1 MPPTI
6 NKGKIMKRFEIKT
19 PSKTAAEFTK
29 VFSGVR
35 FSVLTPCLL
44 RVESGSFCDEPTQRV
59 WGRAF
64 DTPAYKCEQKGA
76 EVHIITD
83 MAHFTYNLRS
93 KRMKR
98 IILKDGRN
106 VKNFKKGNLK
116 GTRRTLDGCNG
127 AAPLEDGLISRGGV
141 SVMDDS
147 DGLILRGDK
156 IVSRPPCEDKYYFA
170 YGSEYR
176 TCIADFFKLCGQVPL
191 LPRYALGNWWSRY
204 KAYTQ
209 EEYLTLMRRFKR
221 EGLPFTVA
229 TIDMDWHWVDV
240 VKRFGPEA
248 KPGKS
253 LSALDL
259 FYNTTWPGWTGYS
272 WNTELFPDHKA
283 MLRELKGMNYAVTL
297 NLHPAMGVRFFEDM
311 YEKVA
316 ARVGV
321 DPSTKQQIPFSLANE
336 KIVQAY
342 FDDVLRP
349 YEKEGVDFWWI
360 DWQQGKNSDV
370 PGLDPLWAL
379 NHYHFL
385 DQKDEGKRAL
395 ILSRYAKEGSHRYP
409 VGFSGDTFMTWAS
422 LKFQPYMTATAANVG
437 YTWWS
442 HDIGGHHFGY
452 KDDELYVRWLQFGVF
467 SPINRLHSTSNEF
480 MGKEPWKCS
489 PQAEAIADTMLR
501 LRHRLIP
508 YLYSENYV
516 THTMGRAL
524 CEPMYYSCDCEE
536 AYAAKGEYMFGA
548 NLLVCPIVEKT
559 NKVTALASAKVW
571 IPQGRWTDI
580 FTGNAYTEGTY
591 TMYRDLTKLPVF
603 AREGAIIPMYKNDR
617 DNNISMQ
624 NDLEVWIYR
633 GNGEYLLY
641 EDDGISMDYENGAF
655 VRTHMSVTLSGDEA
669 VFTIMPAGGEEK
681 MLPKGRKT
689 YLRFRDIAM
698 ADVDVD
704 GQDMGKL
711 NEEICVEY
719 VGIPVIVTLKN
730 CVFTCNADYRE
741 SVTDVVSRYNM
752 KNFRKQQL
760 FSGALESLTSKIC
773 APKALRGPIEELR
786 KICTVTAKA

>member
-1 MPPTI
+1 
-6 NKGKIMKRFEIKT
+6 MKRFEIKT

-321 DPSTKQQIPFSLANE
+321 DPSTKQQIPFSLAN
-336 KIVQAY
+336 
-342 FDDVLRP
+342 
-349 YEKEGVDFWWI
+349 
-360 DWQQGKNSDV
+360 
-370 PGLDPLWAL
+370 
-379 NHYHFL
+379 
-385 DQKDEGKRAL
+385 
-395 ILSRYAKEGSHRYP
+395 
-409 VGFSGDTFMTWAS
+409 
-422 LKFQPYMTATAANVG
+422 
-437 YTWWS
+437 
-442 HDIGGHHFGY
+442 
-452 KDDELYVRWLQFGVF
+452 
-467 SPINRLHSTSNEF
+467 
-480 MGKEPWKCS
+480 
-489 PQAEAIADTMLR
+489 
-501 LRHRLIP
+501 
-508 YLYSENYV
+508 
-516 THTMGRAL
+516 
-524 CEPMYYSCDCEE
+524 
-536 AYAAKGEYMFGA
+536 
-548 NLLVCPIVEKT
+548 
-559 NKVTALASAKVW
+559 
-571 IPQGRWTDI
+571 
-580 FTGNAYTEGTY
+580 
-591 TMYRDLTKLPVF
+591 
-603 AREGAIIPMYKNDR
+603 
-617 DNNISMQ
+617 
-624 NDLEVWIYR
+624 
-633 GNGEYLLY
+633 
-641 EDDGISMDYENGAF
+641 
-655 VRTHMSVTLSGDEA
+655 
-669 VFTIMPAGGEEK
+669 
-681 MLPKGRKT
+681 
-689 YLRFRDIAM
+689 
-698 ADVDVD
+698 
-704 GQDMGKL
+704 
-711 NEEICVEY
+711 
-719 VGIPVIVTLKN
+719 
-730 CVFTCNADYRE
+730 
-741 SVTDVVSRYNM
+741 
-752 KNFRKQQL
+752 
-760 FSGALESLTSKIC
+760 
-773 APKALRGPIEELR
+773 
-786 KICTVTAKA
+786 